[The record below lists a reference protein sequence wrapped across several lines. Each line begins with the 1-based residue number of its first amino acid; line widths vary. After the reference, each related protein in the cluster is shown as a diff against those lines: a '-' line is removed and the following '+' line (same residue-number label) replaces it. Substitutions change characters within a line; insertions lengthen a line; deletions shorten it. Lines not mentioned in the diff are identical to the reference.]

1 MKNTKIIFM
10 ILLLLCLSMG
20 IPSATFSEEE
30 APAATFSEEETP
42 DNIKTV
48 YLKNGGSLRCE
59 MVWVDGDVMYIQM
72 RSGMMQ
78 FPLKSVDVKKTYK
91 EAERRNQESAEKR

>member
-1 MKNTKIIFM
+1 MKNIKM
-10 ILLLLCLSMG
+10 IYLVLLLFCLGMG

-30 APAATFSEEETP
+30 AP

-48 YLKNGGSLRCE
+48 YLKNGGSFRCN
-59 MVWVDGDVMYIQM
+59 MAWVDGDVMFIQM

-78 FPLKSVDVKKTYK
+78 FPLKTVDVEKTYK
-91 EAERRNQESAEKR
+91 EAERRNQGSAEKR

>member
-1 MKNTKIIFM
+1 MKNIKM
-10 ILLLLCLSMG
+10 IYLVLLLFCLGMG

-30 APAATFSEEETP
+30 AP

-59 MVWVDGDVMYIQM
+59 MVWVDGDVMFIQM

-91 EAERRNQESAEKR
+91 EAERRNQDSAKKR